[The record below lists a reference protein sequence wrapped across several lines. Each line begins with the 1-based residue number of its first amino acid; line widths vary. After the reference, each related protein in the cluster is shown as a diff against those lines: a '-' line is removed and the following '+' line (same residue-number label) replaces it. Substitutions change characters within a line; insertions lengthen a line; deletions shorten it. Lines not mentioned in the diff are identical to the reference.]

1 MVKTEQT
8 IKTIKEMLQM
18 MLVINKILE
27 QMVISIYL
35 FFMLG
40 VCIGVLVVVYF
51 SARCGPDF
59 RTSMIILT
67 PNTRF
72 ESFDQMIQK

>member
-1 MVKTEQT
+1 
-8 IKTIKEMLQM
+8 
-18 MLVINKILE
+18 
-27 QMVISIYL
+27 
-35 FFMLG
+35 MLG

-51 SARCGPDF
+51 SARCGLDF

-72 ESFDQMIQK
+72 ESFDQMIKKNE